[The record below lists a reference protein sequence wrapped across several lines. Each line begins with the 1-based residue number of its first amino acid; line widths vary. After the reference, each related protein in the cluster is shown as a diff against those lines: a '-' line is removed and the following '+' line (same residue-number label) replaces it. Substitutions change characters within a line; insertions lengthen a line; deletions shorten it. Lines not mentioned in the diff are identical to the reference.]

1 MDVFNDMLNLYPRH
15 IFFEKVIN
23 QITHRK
29 NKLWQFLPVSWLSL
43 TGIGEKPGKM
53 LFGKRLRAVLGD
65 VSGAVALFSEQ
76 DRIPI
81 LESADQTIEHR
92 FEYLGSGMLHM
103 PTIRWHEDFKSGNS
117 WKKGV
122 FYLKQRRSTA
132 KGADIKVP
140 WELSRGHHM
149 LWLGEAYLL
158 TQDEKYAI
166 EVVDEIEDW
175 WNENPFMYSVNWTCT
190 MDVAIRAVN
199 WMYAVGMVIN
209 SPAVSDAFVES
220 FYISLYQHAW
230 FIFNNLER
238 TIPYSNNHL
247 FSDLAG
253 LVYLG
258 VLFKETKKGKRWLS
272 YARNAL
278 YDEIR
283 CQVLPSGVH
292 YERSVSYHRLMTE
305 MVMSSLYVLKRD
317 GVNIPADIEYRAGSM
332 LSFISSYTK
341 ANHLSPVI
349 EDNDD
354 GRFLPFVRRDFR
366 QHDYLLDSTSAENRI
381 IAVGVEP
388 IPFEFCSET
397 KIYQDAGHAI
407 LRNRDAFLFV
417 TNGEQSSYEI
427 DRPTV
432 GTHTHND
439 KLSFELAL
447 GEEDIIIDPGAYV
460 YTPEPVR
467 SNEFRSTCKHNTVI
481 VDGEEQNVI
490 TPKNVFLATKN
501 SRSTQFRLCS
511 ETSIEGGYRTFKGG
525 LNHHRR
531 IVIGDDCLQMTD
543 ILRKEGPNHCAVF
556 SFHLAPDLKVWG
568 KGREIRLETKAL
580 FLEILFGGEVGVEVV
595 DDTVSPSYG
604 VLVPSKTIRVQVSFD
619 NEAVLDTK
627 ILWKKKV

>member
-1 MDVFNDMLNLYPRH
+1 MLNLYPHH
-15 IFFEKVIN
+15 IFFDKVIN

-29 NKLWQFLPVSWLSL
+29 NKLWRFLPVSRISLS
-43 TGIGEKPGKM
+43 GMGNVPDKASFKE
-53 LFGKRLRAVLGD
+53 RLVTVLGD
-65 VSGAVALFSEQ
+65 VVSAVAQ
-76 DRIPI
+76 IPEDERLTI
-81 LESADQTIEHR
+81 LDSAGQTVGHQ
-92 FEYLGSGMLHM
+92 FEYLGSGKILM
-103 PTIRWHEDFKSGNS
+103 PSIRWHEDFKSGQR
-117 WKKGV
+117 WEKGV
-122 FYLKQRRSTA
+122 FYLKQRRSTRQ
-132 KGADIKVP
+132 GADIKVP
-140 WELSRGHHM
+140 WELSRGHHL
-149 LWLGEAYLL
+149 LWLGEAFII
-158 TQDEKYAI
+158 TGEQRFAQEI
-166 EVVDEIEDW
+166 VDEIEDW
-175 WNENPFMYSVNWTCT
+175 WKENPFMYSVNWTCT

-199 WMYAVGMVIN
+199 WLYAVTMAMD
-209 SPAVSDAFVES
+209 SPAVSDVFMEKL
-220 FYISLYQHAW
+220 YRSLYQHGW
-230 FIFNNLER
+230 FVFNNLER

-258 VLFKETKKGKRWLS
+258 ILFKETKKGKQWLN
-272 YARNAL
+272 YAQNAL

-317 GVNIPADIEYRAGSM
+317 GVDIPADIEYRAGSM

-366 QHDYLLDSTSAENRI
+366 QHDYLLDSSSAENRI

-388 IPFEFCSET
+388 IPFAFCPAT
-397 KIYQDAGHAI
+397 KLYPDAGHAV
-407 LRNRDAFLFV
+407 LRSQDAFLFV
-417 TNGEQSSYEI
+417 TNGEQSSYETG
-427 DRPTV
+427 RQTV

-460 YTPEPVR
+460 YTPDPVR
-467 SNEFRSTCKHNTVI
+467 SNEFRSTRKHNTVI

-511 ETSIEGGYRTFKGG
+511 ETCIEGRYRTFEGG
-525 LNHHRR
+525 LDHCRR
-531 IVIGDDCLQMTD
+531 IEIGDSGVFITDALQ
-543 ILRKEGPNHCAVF
+543 KEGPHHSAVF
-556 SFHLAPDLKVWG
+556 SFHLAPEMSVWRE
-568 KGREIRLETKAL
+568 GRVIKMETKAWL
-580 FLEILFGGEVGVEVV
+580 LEILFGGEVDVAVE

-604 VLVPSKTIRVQVSFD
+604 VLVPSKTIRAQISFD
-619 NEAVLDTK
+619 NKVVLDTK
-627 ILWKKKV
+627 ILWKKKQ